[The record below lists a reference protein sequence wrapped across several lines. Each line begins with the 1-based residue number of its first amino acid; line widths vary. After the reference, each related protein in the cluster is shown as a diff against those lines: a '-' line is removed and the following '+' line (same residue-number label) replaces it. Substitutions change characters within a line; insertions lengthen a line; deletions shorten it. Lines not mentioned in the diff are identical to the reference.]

1 MAQVDLQTTHIS
13 GPQTLVP
20 LKVDSTTSAIAPY
33 DLLTRDGGYV
43 ELWASGGVHGIAMG
57 AITTAPTADGNKDVL
72 VEVGETALYDFPVI
86 TGTLTQA
93 MEGKTCDGAV
103 SSGRFGLNVSAA
115 TYNNFVIVRA
125 DVTNQRAL
133 VQLRPTRAGVV

>member
-1 MAQVDLQTTHIS
+1 MAQVDLQTTYIS

-33 DLLTRDGGYV
+33 DLLTRDSGYV
-43 ELWASGGVHGIAMG
+43 ELWASGAVHAIAMG
-57 AITTAPTADGNKDVL
+57 ATTAPTADGNKEVL
-72 VEVGETALYDFPVI
+72 AEVGETALYDFPVI

-103 SSGRFGLNVSAA
+103 SSGRFGLDVTAA
-115 TYNNFVIVRA
+115 TYDNFVIVRA